1 WSSDV
6 CASDLPKLKI
16 KEPGARF
23 SMNNHLEGCSEFCH
37 VSDSGDLAK
46 TLHSRGELKNH
57 PNSLVVE
64 FLFLRIVFL
73 ILLAFQ
79 TNNLLTELLDFE
91 EKQWLPTCFRQVVKQ
106 SSYPRCFQEFFL
118 LFL

>member
-1 WSSDV
+1 
-6 CASDLPKLKI
+6 
-16 KEPGARF
+16 
-23 SMNNHLEGCSEFCH
+23 MNNHLEGCSESGH

-73 ILLAFQ
+73 NLIAF
-79 TNNLLTELLDFE
+79 LIKIPLMESLDFE
-91 EKQWLPTCFRQVVKQ
+91 EKPQHLIYFPQVVKQ
-106 SSYPRCFQEFFL
+106 SSYPRCFQVFFL